1 MLYFV
6 LYVFV
11 KCRLRFL
18 YLINSLFIF
27 KMENKIV
34 KYKCL
39 SIVLVKMFGVQK
51 IMKEKVLYVC
61 RKLCIDIIIVLCIGN

>member
-11 KCRLRFL
+11 KCRLKFL

-51 IMKEKVLYVC
+51 IMREKV
-61 RKLCIDIIIVLCIGN
+61 